1 MIMSLGY
8 AGDLSPTEAW
18 QKLATD
24 PRAVLVDVRTQAEWS
39 YVGLPDLTSL
49 AKPVHRVAW
58 QIFPEMQV
66 NAGFLDGIKSAGL
79 APDQP
84 ILLLCRS
91 GVRSVAA
98 AKLLTELGFTA
109 CYNVR
114 DGFEGPGDAE
124 KHRGR
129 VTGWKV
135 EGLPWVQG

>member
-1 MIMSLGY
+1 MSLGY

-18 QKLATD
+18 QKLATL

-39 YVGLPDLTSL
+39 YVGLPDLGSL
-49 AKPVHRVAW
+49 AKPVHKLSW
-58 QIFPEMQV
+58 QVFPEMQV
-66 NAGFLDGIKSAGL
+66 NPGFVESVQAAGI

-98 AKLLTELGFTA
+98 AKALTEQGFTQ
-109 CYNVR
+109 CYNIR
-114 DGFEGPGDAE
+114 DGFEGPGDGE

-129 VTGWKV
+129 VSGWKV

>member
-1 MIMSLGY
+1 MSLGY
-8 AGDLSPTEAW
+8 AGDVSPTEAW
-18 QKLATD
+18 QKLSTN

-39 YVGLPDLTSL
+39 YVGQPDLGSL
-49 AKPVHRVAW
+49 AKPVHRISW

-66 NAGFLDGIKSAGL
+66 NAGFVESVKAAGIT
-79 APDQP
+79 PDQP

-98 AKLLTELGFTA
+98 AKLLTEHGFSA

-114 DGFEGPGDAE
+114 DGFEGAGDAE

-129 VTGWKV
+129 ISGWKV

>member
-1 MIMSLGY
+1 MELGY
-8 AGDLSPTEAW
+8 AGDISPTEAW

-39 YVGLPDLTSL
+39 YVGQPDLGSL
-49 AKPVHRVAW
+49 AKPVHRLSW

-66 NAGFLDGIKSAGL
+66 NAGFVDGVKAAGIE
-79 APDQP
+79 PDQP

-91 GVRSVAA
+91 GVRSAAA
-98 AKLLTELGFTA
+98 AKLLTERGFTA
-109 CYNVR
+109 CYNIR
-114 DGFEGPGDAE
+114 DGFEGAGDAE

-129 VTGWKV
+129 VAGWKV

>member
-1 MIMSLGY
+1 MSLGY
-8 AGDLSPTEAW
+8 AGDLTPTEAW
-18 QKLATD
+18 QKLATL

-39 YVGLPDLTSL
+39 YVGLPDLSSI
-49 AKPVHRVAW
+49 AKPVHKLSW
-58 QIFPEMQV
+58 QVFPEMAV
-66 NAGFLDGIKSAGL
+66 NPGFVDGIKAAGI

-98 AKLLTELGFTA
+98 AKALTEQGFTQ

-114 DGFEGPGDAE
+114 DGFEGPGDGE

-129 VTGWKV
+129 VSGWKV
-135 EGLPWVQG
+135 EGLPWIQG

>member
-1 MIMSLGY
+1 MSLGY

-18 QKLATD
+18 QKLATQ

-39 YVGLPDLTSL
+39 YVGLPDLGSI
-49 AKPVHRVAW
+49 AKPVHKLSW
-58 QIFPEMQV
+58 QVFPEMAI
-66 NAGFLDGIKSAGL
+66 NPGFIDGIKAAGI

-98 AKLLTELGFTA
+98 AKLLTESGFSA

-114 DGFEGPGDAE
+114 DGFEGAGDAE
-124 KHRGR
+124 RHRGR
-129 VTGWKV
+129 VAGWKV

>member
-1 MIMSLGY
+1 MSLGY

-18 QKLATD
+18 QKLATL
-24 PRAVLVDVRTQAEWS
+24 PRAVLIDVRTQAEWS
-39 YVGLPDLTSL
+39 YVGLPDLGSL
-49 AKPVHRVAW
+49 AKPVHRLSW
-58 QIFPEMQV
+58 QVFPEMQV
-66 NAGFLDGIKSAGL
+66 NPGFVESVQAAGI

-98 AKLLTELGFTA
+98 AKALTEQGFTQ
-109 CYNVR
+109 CYNIR
-114 DGFEGPGDAE
+114 DGFEGPGDGE

-129 VTGWKV
+129 VSGWKV

>member
-1 MIMSLGY
+1 MSLGY

-18 QKLATD
+18 QKLATL

-39 YVGLPDLTSL
+39 YVGLPDLGSI
-49 AKPVHRVAW
+49 AKPVHKLSW
-58 QIFPEMQV
+58 QVFPEMTV
-66 NAGFLDGIKSAGL
+66 NPGFVDGIKAAGI

-91 GVRSVAA
+91 GVRSAAA
-98 AKLLTELGFTA
+98 AKLLTEQGFSA
-109 CYNVR
+109 CYNIR
-114 DGFEGPGDAE
+114 DGFEGGGDAE

-129 VTGWKV
+129 VAGWKV

>member
-1 MIMSLGY
+1 MSLGY
-8 AGDLSPTEAW
+8 AGDVSPTEAW

-39 YVGLPDLTSL
+39 YVGLPDLGPL
-49 AKPVHRVAW
+49 AKPVHRLSW

-66 NAGFLDGIKSAGL
+66 NAGFLDGVKAAGI

-91 GVRSVAA
+91 GVRSAAA
-98 AKLLTELGFTA
+98 AKLLTEHGFRA
-109 CYNVR
+109 CYNIR

-129 VTGWKV
+129 VAGWKV
-135 EGLPWVQG
+135 EGLPWIQG

>member
-1 MIMSLGY
+1 MSLGY

-18 QKLATD
+18 QKLATL

-39 YVGLPDLTSL
+39 YVGLPDLGSL
-49 AKPVHRVAW
+49 AKPVHRLSW
-58 QIFPEMQV
+58 QVFPEMQV
-66 NAGFLDGIKSAGL
+66 NPGFVESVQAAGI

-98 AKLLTELGFTA
+98 AKALTEQGFTQ
-109 CYNVR
+109 CYNIR
-114 DGFEGPGDAE
+114 DGFEGPGDGE

-129 VTGWKV
+129 VSGWKV